1 MGEDEGREEVDGE
14 GGVGGWYQ
22 PCVLGVEYW
31 PYWDQYWL
39 KSDRLVCCS
48 LIGLY
53 SVFKAMPGDEE
64 YGRVEGGELAG

>member
-1 MGEDEGREEVDGE
+1 VELGEEEGRDEVEGD

-22 PCVLGVEYW
+22 PCVPGVEYW

-39 KSDRLVCCS
+39 KSDKLVCCS

-53 SVFKAMPGDEE
+53 SVFKAMPGAAE
-64 YGRVEGGELAG
+64 